1 MLSDH
6 DAEITCG
13 RKIFSALQDLNRLP
27 YSKYNPI
34 ERCWGILEKHWN
46 GTLLDDRTTVL
57 EWARSMTWKGISP
70 VVNVLDRVYQTG
82 VKITK
87 KAFQPI
93 ANRLQRNPEI
103 PKYAVTIV
111 RRLT

>member
-1 MLSDH
+1 MKRMVEFADQNNL
-6 DAEITCG
+6 EIV
-13 RKIFSALQDLNRLP
+13 LVYDPP
-27 YSKYNPI
+27 YHSKYNPI

-46 GTLLDDRTTVL
+46 GPLLDDRTTVL

-70 VVNVLDRVYQTG
+70 VVNLLDRVYQTG

-103 PKYAVTIV
+103 PKYAVTIAP
-111 RRLT
+111 LLS